1 MTVVLRRA
9 NGDPNTLRL
18 LGSARFEA
26 AVRRELPRWN
36 CQKPRLSIIR
46 GVYAALT
53 DPAGV
58 SAHRRGALERVEL
71 LIGDWQATRTSLSDT
86 ETRMLAVLEEL
97 ELTELVTSITGLSA
111 IGAATILAETGD
123 LSRFATGRALVKHAG
138 LAPREKTSGTF
149 TGRTKLTGQGRPRLR
164 LAAWG
169 AQRAN
174 PVYAA
179 RYRHLTTRE
188 NNKLNDG
195 QAHAAKAATLLRQL
209 HAVVTR
215 RERWNPDIAAGHRAR
230 SMAA

>member
-46 GVYAALT
+46 GVFAALT

-58 SAHRRGALERVEL
+58 SAHRRGGLERVEL
-71 LIGDWQATRTSLSDT
+71 LIRDWQATRTSLTDS
-86 ETRMLAVLEEL
+86 ETRMLAVLDEL

-111 IGAATILAETGD
+111 VGAATILAETGD

-138 LAPREKTSGTF
+138 LAPREKTGGTF

-164 LAAWG
+164 LAAWRAVWG

-174 PVYAA
+174 PV
-179 RYRHLTTRE
+179 
-188 NNKLNDG
+188 
-195 QAHAAKAATLLRQL
+195 
-209 HAVVTR
+209 
-215 RERWNPDIAAGHRAR
+215 
-230 SMAA
+230 